1 VRDFLPFEF
10 SVSMLRDENSH
21 HQGFSISLSK
31 HWKEIWSSDR
41 ASNLVVSG
49 EKKNLAW
56 TGRRKK
62 IVGSRAGFK
71 VRSGGRGELKV
82 QFA

>member
-1 VRDFLPFEF
+1 MQLVRVFLPFEF
-10 SVSMLRDENSH
+10 SENMLRDENTH

-49 EKKNLAW
+49 EKKISH
-56 TGRRKK
+56 RREEEKK
-62 IVGSRAGFK
+62 LWEAERVLKCGRAGAA
-71 VRSGGRGELKV
+71 S
-82 QFA
+82 